1 MAVTQVTPIV
11 AKAWNVPGETIM
23 HCTCM
28 LTVTHTLSDLQR
40 AHHGQEP
47 RASVP
52 AEKALVG
59 KAAAIYAE
67 APSAI
72 ALQLIPG
79 LLTAVLAAS

>member
-1 MAVTQVTPIV
+1 
-11 AKAWNVPGETIM
+11 M

-28 LTVTHTLSDLQR
+28 LRVHIPWSGLQR

-47 RASVP
+47 RAGVLAS
-52 AEKALVG
+52 KALVG

-72 ALQLIPG
+72 ALQPVSG
-79 LLTAVLAAS
+79 LLTPDLGPI